1 MGTRES
7 ALAIK
12 VFFEELI
19 LDNTFF
25 IVISVCITRNI
36 LLYACEKS
44 VKGKIRENTYQNAKE
59 KRCTKD
65 MYTKKKYDL

>member
-44 VKGKIRENTYQNAKE
+44 VKGKNKGKYLSKRKREK
-59 KRCTKD
+59 
-65 MYTKKKYDL
+65 MY